1 MTPPAARSRPASA
14 CQPARGHGD
23 PARAMTL
30 PGPSRRIIV
39 VPVEAPERAPAEP
52 AGPQPAPEREPVPA
66 GPPEPVP
73 AETPEREREPAFA
86 P

>member
-1 MTPPAARSRPASA
+1 MTPPAARSRPATA
-14 CQPARGHGD
+14 RQPARAHSD

-39 VPVEAPERAPAEP
+39 VPIEAPAEP
-52 AGPQPAPEREPVPA
+52 AGPDPAPEREPVPA
-66 GPPEPVP
+66 GPVEPAP
-73 AETPEREREPAFA
+73 TETPEREREPAFA